1 MRRRTRPAT
10 LEATMNI
17 RLVARTLSL
26 AATLLAASH
35 AQALTV
41 PLTVFSTGFESGLS
55 SWFDRNP
62 SSPDAAVF
70 DDPLRPGNHV
80 LGFNRTMGSGSVF
93 SNATVSSGG
102 SYTLS
107 FDYLGL
113 PGHGGN
119 AGDLGGYIGVS
130 VGGNGSSQYWVGGT
144 SNNYGTPLN
153 LIDDGLWHN
162 YSYSF
167 NSPIGQPIRVM
178 VEDWDGSGGVAGDAF
193 FDNIVLRDS
202 SMAAPT
208 IPLGEAV
215 PEPSS
220 LALVGLALALSGLG
234 AARRRAG

>member
-1 MRRRTRPAT
+1 
-10 LEATMNI
+10 MNI
-17 RLVARTLSL
+17 RLAARALTLCATL
-26 AATLLAASH
+26 AAAGH

-41 PLTVFSTGFESGLS
+41 PVSVFGTGFESGLS

-93 SNATVSSGG
+93 SNTQIVSSG

-113 PGHGGN
+113 PGRGGV

-153 LIDDGLWHN
+153 LIDDGLWH
-162 YSYSF
+162 SYTATF

-202 SMAAPT
+202 SAAAPS
-208 IPLGEAV
+208 IALGQAV
-215 PEPSS
+215 PEPTS
-220 LALVGLALALSGLG
+220 LALVGLALALAGLG